1 MKYVERNKMEAHQHM
16 FSKNSTFDLLASKVT
31 AATAFSKM
39 RKSKPSTSEIN
50 ILQSI
55 QKPPTQGH
63 INQLVR
69 TAYGE
74 FTGGAKSIDA
84 KNTTFFNERASTKVT
99 NFMTSSHSSGNM
111 TRHDQFN
118 LKVAGHENPRSL
130 IEEVYGSIKPASPN
144 PVLRRMGMTSHSKTR
159 LIK

>member
-31 AATAFSKM
+31 AATAFGKL

-74 FTGGAKSIDA
+74 F
-84 KNTTFFNERASTKVT
+84 
-99 NFMTSSHSSGNM
+99 
-111 TRHDQFN
+111 
-118 LKVAGHENPRSL
+118 
-130 IEEVYGSIKPASPN
+130 
-144 PVLRRMGMTSHSKTR
+144 
-159 LIK
+159 